1 MSLEFIII
9 PYNEECS
16 LYAQKVK
23 EAIISVIPAS
33 IQINYEYDVPLA
45 RKLTKYKREGY
56 DIITLKEADIENN
69 TLCIRYSDI
78 NLCPEKL
85 SIEDLQELIR
95 GYYDKNNT
103 ADKEKKEEDE
113 KEEDE
118 KEEDKKE
125 EDKKEEE
132 SEGKGCVIM

>member
-9 PYNEECS
+9 PYNEECA

-33 IQINYEYDVPLA
+33 IQINYEYDIPLA

-56 DIITLKEADIENN
+56 DIITVSDGDIENN
-69 TLCIRYSDI
+69 TLCIRYSDS
-78 NLCPEKL
+78 NLRPEKL

-95 GYYDKNNT
+95 GYYDSKSDKNN
-103 ADKEKKEEDE
+103 DIQEVKD
-113 KEEDE
+113 DN
-118 KEEDKKE
+118 
-125 EDKKEEE
+125 EEE
-132 SEGKGCVIM
+132 EERKCVIM